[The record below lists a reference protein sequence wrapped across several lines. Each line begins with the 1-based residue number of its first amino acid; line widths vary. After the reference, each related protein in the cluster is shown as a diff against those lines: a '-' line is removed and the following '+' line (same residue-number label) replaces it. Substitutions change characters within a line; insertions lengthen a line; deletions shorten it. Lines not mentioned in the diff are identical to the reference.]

1 MPIVQSKQK
10 EIEMFMPKEVEAL
23 YRRFADAVYKP
34 NVLDGKTKELIAL
47 SDSVMADCVPCI
59 NYHYQKA
66 VEYGAS
72 QEEIAEALA
81 IAMSVSAGSKEAKYA
96 AVVGKLERANSDERE

>member
-1 MPIVQSKQK
+1 
-10 EIEMFMPKEVEAL
+10 L
-23 YRRFADAVYKP
+23 YRGFADVVYKP

-72 QEEIAEALA
+72 QEEIAEALV
-81 IAMSVSAGSKEAKYA
+81 IAMSVSAGSKEAKYSS
-96 AVVGKLERANSDERE
+96 VIRKLERANSDQRE

>member
-1 MPIVQSKQK
+1 
-10 EIEMFMPKEVEAL
+10 
-23 YRRFADAVYKP
+23 
-34 NVLDGKTKELIAL
+34 LIAL

-72 QEEIAEALA
+72 QEEIAEALV
-81 IAMSVSAGSKEAKYA
+81 IAMSVSAGSKEAKYSS
-96 AVVGKLERANSDERE
+96 VIRKLERANSDQRE